1 MNYHYYLGYQT
12 QSCQRLHTVPL
23 TFNQCTCPGD
33 LLEYECTAFGSGTT
47 KWNGSAFDCTNNRI
61 VLRHSQFSGTGAT
74 ESCNGGAIVGYSYGN
89 SVNDCFTSRLNVTV
103 DSSLDGE
110 TISCTHIGGE
120 TTTVIGINTVIIT
133 SGTGVYIQ
141 ICTLEQLTIIISRV
155 VCIL

>member
-1 MNYHYYLGYQT
+1 MSLK
-12 QSCQRLHTVPL
+12 
-23 TFNQCTCPGD
+23 FNCTCPGE
-33 LLEYECTAFGSGTT
+33 LLRYECTAFGSGTT

-110 TISCTHIGGE
+110 TISCAHIGGE
-120 TTTVIGINTVIIT
+120 MTTVIGIHTIIIT
-133 SGTGVYIQ
+133 SGIITACNRCSIQ
-141 ICTLEQLTIIISRV
+141 FYFSVII
-155 VCIL
+155 LL